1 MFRVEQNSR
10 PTTGW
15 IPQGLDATDATGNE
29 GSFQFIELGATN
41 GMVFYEAQAGSL
53 SPSEVWRLKM
63 KFKQV
68 NDFPEGRV
76 WTSPALLVD
85 NGVLQPTNI
94 TGRYPGSYPTIH
106 LKCSARSI
114 FVKLDRLPPG
124 RQLTLVG
131 MVDDHDVE
139 LGRLPGGTSYDD
151 QFETFPKV
159 APEVRSVRV
168 SIAASELRSFEF
180 LARPTRE

>member
-1 MFRVEQNSR
+1 
-10 PTTGW
+10 
-15 IPQGLDATDATGNE
+15 
-29 GSFQFIELGATN
+29 
-41 GMVFYEAQAGSL
+41 
-53 SPSEVWRLKM
+53 M

-76 WTSPALLVD
+76 WTSPELLAG
-85 NGVLQPTNI
+85 NGILQATNI
-94 TGRYPGSYPTIH
+94 TGLYPGSYPTIH